1 MNVAVAYRHC
11 ARVTRSRAA
20 NFYYGIRLLPLE
32 KRNALCAVYAF
43 ARRVDDI
50 GDGSLPAAE
59 KSRRLDLVRRSLDR
73 PSGHSDDPVLAALAD
88 ASTRFPISFDRF
100 RELIDGVE
108 MDVNGATYRR
118 FDDLLVYCRRVA
130 GTIGQLSVSVFGASD
145 AERSVGLA
153 DDLGVAMQL
162 TNILRDVRE
171 DRAQGRVY
179 LPAEDLDRFDCAP
192 DLEGARPD
200 AVAALIRYEA
210 AHARRWFDRGLRL
223 VPLLD
228 GRSAACVRAMTGIYL
243 RVLAKVERSPHE
255 VLRTRV
261 SLAPWEKAWVAASSL
276 AASVARHP
284 PDHREI
290 ETAEVSS

>member
-1 MNVAVAYRHC
+1 MNSTVAYRHC

-20 NFYYGIRLLPLE
+20 NFYYGIRLLPLQ

-59 KSRRLDLVRRSLDR
+59 KSRRLDLARRSLDHPR
-73 PSGHSDDPVLAALAD
+73 TTSDDPVLAAIAH
-88 ASTRFPISFDRF
+88 ASSRFPISFDRF

-108 MDVNGATYRR
+108 MDVGGAAYRR

-145 AERSVGLA
+145 TERSAGLA

-171 DRAQGRVY
+171 DRLQGRVY
-179 LPAEDLDRFDCAP
+179 LPAEDLERFGCPP
-192 DLEGARPD
+192 DLERARPD
-200 AVAALIRYEA
+200 AVASLIRFEA
-210 AHARRWFDRGLRL
+210 ARGRRWFDRGLRL

-243 RVLAKVERSPHE
+243 RVLAKVERSPQV

-276 AASVARHP
+276 TASAARHR
-284 PDHREI
+284 PDHREV
-290 ETAEVSS
+290 EAAEVSS